1 MAVMGPELPGSP
13 ERTLDQSL
21 RGNLSTDP
29 VWQSFIFVYVFSF
42 FFLIKKKETC
52 IFTGYVILGDGWERT
67 PTIIVTPTF
76 AVLIT
81 LHHNM
86 ISTSSITL
94 IYILHLNIPII
105 MLAAYGDSVNLF

>member
-52 IFTGYVILGDGWERT
+52 IFTGYVILGKSFT
-67 PTIIVTPTF
+67 
-76 AVLIT
+76 
-81 LHHNM
+81 H
-86 ISTSSITL
+86 S
-94 IYILHLNIPII
+94 HLAKSPIKRE
-105 MLAAYGDSVNLF
+105 LYRQLLVSFR